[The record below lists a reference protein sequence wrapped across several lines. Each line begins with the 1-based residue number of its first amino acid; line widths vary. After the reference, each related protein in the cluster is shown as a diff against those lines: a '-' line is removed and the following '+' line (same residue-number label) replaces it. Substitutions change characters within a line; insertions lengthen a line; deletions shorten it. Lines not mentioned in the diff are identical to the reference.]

1 MTVACILWQ
10 GLIQSRSD
18 SEDITSYK
26 EKNIIRKQ
34 RIQEVI
40 ELHSNCFKLQ
50 KAVFYDL
57 KQTLIQKEFKE
68 YIMNTFNLK
77 KISGLIQ
84 KGIALTV
91 LVSAICTPSY
101 AYDRTEV
108 KIGVV
113 GENN

>member
-1 MTVACILWQ
+1 
-10 GLIQSRSD
+10 
-18 SEDITSYK
+18 
-26 EKNIIRKQ
+26 
-34 RIQEVI
+34 
-40 ELHSNCFKLQ
+40 
-50 KAVFYDL
+50 
-57 KQTLIQKEFKE
+57 
-68 YIMNTFNLK
+68 MNTFNLK

-113 GENN
+113 GENNEYWNPIIKKLADEGVKVEL